1 MHCKVD
7 GKLFAAITEWQKID
21 ISLDLRAGFPGLT
34 LKSGSTFSAPTL
46 PTKII
51 IMYQICTS
59 MIGKRVKKTCKNN
72 VFLPPKKKKKK
83 NQCISNKSLNINFS
97 DRKYYKCKLLL
108 FKL

>member
-1 MHCKVD
+1 MQPNMHCKVD

-21 ISLDLRAGFPGLT
+21 ISLALRAGFPGLT

-59 MIGKRVKKTCKNN
+59 MIGKRVKKTCKNQCISSSQ
-72 VFLPPKKKKKK
+72 KKKKTNVFQTKA
-83 NQCISNKSLNINFS
+83 
-97 DRKYYKCKLLL
+97 
-108 FKL
+108 